1 MSARESLKDSS
12 SDTRLRFRYLQRKP
26 VNQMSRL
33 AAVSSLGAEFNQF
46 LYAPIGAERNG
57 NRLSVLSAL
66 GRCDVDPWE
75 MAAAL
80 ACMPRDAAIGKL
92 VALLS
97 THSDPW
103 AHERNLE
110 ATATSLIALLPTS
123 RNASVAKVSG
133 SSRGP
138 VAAHVYFSLAYVTT
152 CLIFIALLQ
161 FAQSF
166 HATITP
172 TKDDRQ
178 TVSGGASSTTTKPAS
193 SDQSGPGN
201 R

>member
-1 MSARESLKDSS
+1 
-12 SDTRLRFRYLQRKP
+12 
-26 VNQMSRL
+26 MSRL
-33 AAVSSLGAEFNQF
+33 AAVSSLGVEFNQF
-46 LYAPIGAERNG
+46 LYAPVGAERNG

-75 MAAAL
+75 MAAVL

-97 THSDPW
+97 THSDPG
-103 AHERNLE
+103 APERSLE

-123 RNASVAKVSG
+123 RNESEAKVSG
-133 SSRGP
+133 SSLGP
-138 VAAHVYFSLAYVTT
+138 VAAQVYFSLAYVTT
-152 CLIFIALLQ
+152 CLIFIVLLQ

-166 HATITP
+166 NGAITP
-172 TKDDRQ
+172 AKDDRP
-178 TVSGGASSTTTKPAS
+178 TVSGGASPTMTKPPS

>member
-1 MSARESLKDSS
+1 
-12 SDTRLRFRYLQRKP
+12 
-26 VNQMSRL
+26 MSRL

-46 LYAPIGAERNG
+46 LYASVGAERNG

-66 GRCDVDPWE
+66 GRCDVDPWD
-75 MAAAL
+75 MAAVL
-80 ACMPRDAAIGKL
+80 AGMPRDAAIGKL
-92 VALLS
+92 VTLLS
-97 THSDPW
+97 THSDPG

-123 RNASVAKVSG
+123 RNGGEAKVSG
-133 SSRGP
+133 SSLGP
-138 VAAHVYFSLAYVTT
+138 VAAQVYFSLAYVTT
-152 CLIFIALLQ
+152 CLIFIVLLQ

-166 HATITP
+166 NGAITP
-172 TKDDRQ
+172 AKDDRQ
-178 TVSGGASSTTTKPAS
+178 TVSGGASPTTTKPAS